1 MNAYTDHGP
10 AAEQEAGDGLAE
22 GRRQSVAGVAVL
34 KGSIILSPFCRQFL
48 DALLVAGGRAPIDQ
62 TPKIGRLKDL
72 PGLRPKAATKAW
84 NGYWK
89 SRQRDIRWRKH

>member
-34 KGSIILSPFCRQFL
+34 NGSIILSQFC
-48 DALLVAGGRAPIDQ
+48 
-62 TPKIGRLKDL
+62 
-72 PGLRPKAATKAW
+72 
-84 NGYWK
+84 
-89 SRQRDIRWRKH
+89 